1 MALNLTLPI
10 PGTTSGIDAANELV
24 TALEKVEVYFD
35 THDHTGGNGGLIT
48 PTAMSINADLPFNDN
63 KLTTLKTCGFT
74 SQASSPS
81 VGTSLFVLND
91 DLWYNN
97 GIIDIQLTTASGAF
111 VTVNGLT
118 DSYINNVPS
127 SGKLG
132 YDTGTALYVC
142 SIGNTG
148 SALTSTLATLKAE
161 SIQSNLLTDTGMGLL
176 IQPQGA
182 GPLGMKCLSGSL
194 SIENLF
200 GATTISTRDGDLF
213 LIAGDQDASGSGSVI
228 IRHAGR
234 VLGPQESVIV
244 KADDGWSLSNN
255 TSHLSLD
262 GPNVTGSVGS
272 PNGARL
278 GFYAFQ
284 TANPPSGPNF
294 TYIKTEGDSH
304 LSIYST
310 SDANFVSL
318 GSNLTPGPI
327 IIAGSEGTLAAA
339 LAAVA
344 IHHRYD
350 EFVLVKGTGDN
361 GGGLDARGSL
371 RIENSGNVEAVCKSN
386 LTSHP
391 SDFDPMGSGNIA
403 PVLEIGSTG
412 DIYLGAGTGT
422 TYVDKGTILNTGPII
437 SVDTE
442 TNPSAITGDPHTIT
456 AQNAIFARATFDVI
470 PATSCIP
477 RPNLW
482 NVAGGSTDVLLAGH
496 YFVTVNAQPTV
507 GTDVSIFITP
517 NNKSLGANSRVGTAV
532 WDNVG
537 NVIEVQF
544 RELLTG
550 AAADVDSFHMLV
562 VGL

>member
-118 DSYINNVPS
+118 DSYNNSSPS
-127 SGKLG
+127 LGKLG
-132 YDTGTALYVC
+132 YDAGTGTYFC
-142 SIGNTG
+142 SVGDTG
-148 SALTSTLATLKAE
+148 SALTSQLATLKAE
-161 SIQSNLLTDTGMGLL
+161 SVQSNLFTDTGTGLL
-176 IQPQGA
+176 IEPQGV
-182 GPLGMKCLSGSL
+182 GSITMRCISGSL
-194 SIENLF
+194 GIENVF
-200 GATTISTRDGDLF
+200 GGTTISTFDGNIN
-213 LIAGDQDASGSGSVI
+213 LIAGDQNLSGDGNI
-228 IRHAGR
+228 IIKHSGR
-234 VLGPQESVIV
+234 VDKFVSIG
-244 KADDGWSLSNN
+244 ADSQWSATNLQGALFVDGA
-255 TSHLSLD
+255 
-262 GPNVTGSVGS
+262 GVTGGVGS

-278 GFYAFQ
+278 GFYAVQ
-284 TANPPSGPNF
+284 AANPPSGPNI
-294 TYIKTEGDSH
+294 THIKTEGDSH
-304 LSIYST
+304 LSIHST

-318 GSNLTPGPI
+318 GDNLTPGPI
-327 IIAGSEGTLAAA
+327 IIAGSEGTFAAA
-339 LAAVA
+339 LAAVV

-371 RIENSGNVEAVCKSN
+371 RIENSGNVEAICKSN

-391 SDFDPMGSGNIA
+391 SDFTPVGYGSTIA

-442 TNPSAITGDPHTIT
+442 TNPFAITNNPATMN
-456 AQNAIFARATFDVI
+456 AQNAIVARASFVVVPT
-470 PATSCIP
+470 TSVTP
-477 RPNLW
+477 SVNNW
-482 NVAGGSTDVLLAGH
+482 NVASGHWVSAGVYDIILNTAPTNNDFSIVVTANEAAPYFGS
-496 YFVTVNAQPTV
+496 
-507 GTDVSIFITP
+507 
-517 NNKSLGANSRVGTAV
+517 AV
-532 WDNVG
+532 WNSA
-537 NVIEVQF
+537 IPKLEVYF
-544 RELLTG
+544 WDSSG
-550 AAADVDSFHMLV
+550 VAADVTDFSIV
-562 VGL
+562 AVGL